1 MPPVTLTI
9 FDGAGTIGGNKIL
22 LEDGESRLFLDFG
35 TSFSTRAL
43 YFEEFLP
50 PRSRRG
56 LLDLVHMGLLPPLR
70 GVYRTDMEDPEGE
83 VWDRARRLPGYRECT
98 VKAVLLSHAHMD
110 HCGSIAFLDPRIPVV
125 CTAMTAYVCK
135 AIQDC
140 GSPRFE
146 GEICYTT
153 PKAAGEDATVGAA
166 SKKEP
171 YFRRPFLVVDG
182 VPRDKGEFWNLSPS
196 TARGRAFPTC
206 PLGTLGAPGSRGLLS
221 FPVDHSIHGAAAL
234 GVETSAGWVVYTGD
248 FRRHGAAGA
257 LTETFIAAAAR
268 LSPAALI
275 TEGTN
280 IDAPPGPSE
289 TEAFDACLS
298 AVRDAA
304 GRLVVADFGPR
315 NVERLLAFL
324 EIARLTGRQLLVMD
338 KDAYLLTAM
347 HAVDPAIPTPA
358 TERTMAVYRRVLRG
372 PATWVGRIRS
382 WYPHQVTARQ
392 VRQDPGAY
400 ILCISF
406 LDVTELI
413 DIDPPSG
420 VWIYSSSEP
429 HNEEQQIDL
438 WRLQNWLARFHLT
451 PVGVETS
458 PSPYHASG
466 HISGP
471 ELLEAIRQIRPA
483 CVIPVHTAA
492 PHRFREALAGEM
504 SVILPAPGVP
514 ITVREGSP

>member
-22 LEDGESRLFLDFG
+22 LEDGDTRLFLDFG

-83 VWDRARRLPGYRECT
+83 VWERARRLPGYRECT
-98 VKAVLLSHAHMD
+98 VGAVLLSHAHTD
-110 HCGSIAFLDPRIPVV
+110 HCGSIAFLDPRVPVV

-140 GSPRFE
+140 GAPRFE

-166 SKKEP
+166 SRKEP
-171 YFRRPFLVVDG
+171 YSRRPFLLVDA
-182 VPRDKGEFWNLSPS
+182 VPPDDGAFWNLSPS
-196 TARGRAFPTC
+196 TARGRVFPTH
-206 PLGTLGAPGSRGLLS
+206 PLSPLEATGRRGILS
-221 FPVDHSIHGAAAL
+221 FPVDHSIYGAVAL

-248 FRRHGAAGA
+248 LRRHGAAGE
-257 LTETFIAAAAR
+257 LTEHFIATAAR
-268 LSPAALI
+268 LSPVALV

-280 IDAPPGPSE
+280 IDLPPGPSE
-289 TEAFDACLS
+289 AEVFDACLR
-298 AVRDAA
+298 AVRDAE

-315 NVERLLAFL
+315 NVDRLLAFL
-324 EIARLTGRQLLVMD
+324 EIARQTGRQLLVTD

-347 HAVDPAIPTPA
+347 HAADPTIPTPA
-358 TERTMAVYRRVLRG
+358 TERAMFVYRRALRDPG
-372 PATWVGRIRS
+372 VWVERVRS
-382 WYPHQVTARQ
+382 WYPYQVSARQ

-400 ILCISF
+400 ILCISVF
-406 LDVTELI
+406 DVTELI

-420 VWIYSSSEP
+420 VWIDSSSEP

-438 WRLQNWLARFHLT
+438 WRLQNWLARFHLA
-451 PVGVETS
+451 PVGFCGS

-483 CVIPVHTAA
+483 RVIPVHTAA
-492 PHRFREALAGEM
+492 SHRFQEALAHELA
-504 SVILPAPGVP
+504 VVLPEAGVP
-514 ITVREGSP
+514 VTVGQGVR